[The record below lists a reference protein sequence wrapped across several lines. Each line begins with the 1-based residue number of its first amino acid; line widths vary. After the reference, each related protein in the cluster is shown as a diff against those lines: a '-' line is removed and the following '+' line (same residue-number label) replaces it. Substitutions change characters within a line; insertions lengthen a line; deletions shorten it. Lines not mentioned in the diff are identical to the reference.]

1 MATYSYKHYTYS
13 KSYPCATWY
22 AEVTESEVNANNNT
36 SKITIKFYVKA
47 THNGTRSDTYNNYP
61 AGYGSSTPYAKI
73 YIDGSC
79 VKTVTPAC
87 FDVRYNSAKKI
98 KNGTVY
104 NLGTYTKT
112 ITHAS
117 DGSKKL
123 KIKCQHYT
131 SVSPGYAT
139 VEGTFTCK
147 KIDVHRKT
155 YLTVPSGT
163 HNIGSSITIQAN
175 PKSTSYT
182 HALNVSLDNSNWTEI
197 KKGLKFSTANKNNN
211 YKFTIPTTFKN
222 NIAKQKT
229 GTMYVKLSTWING
242 QYIGVETKTVTIKNN
257 DQNLRTTYLTLPSSK
272 PNMGSTVTVQCNPCN
287 TSLKHTLCVSHNN
300 EDWITIKENFT
311 LSKANTNNAVS
322 FTVPNEFK
330 KFVPA
335 KSDGTMWV
343 WLSTY
348 NGSTKIGH
356 ENKSMKVYNNDAKS
370 KGTFILSNQMI
381 KTNDKYFFTNN
392 KKIITDLSVTYDY
405 VPYSVVY
412 TVTGPNGYNY
422 SKAYDPTSDRV
433 GLDIYLHW
441 PNTPGATGH
450 HTFTTPTLPCAG
462 TYKVKVKV
470 EDGRAT
476 IPMEQFTKEIT
487 VVLTTPSLTINSLAI
502 DNGFT
507 YVNNGKYIINKSNP
521 KADVTFYTE
530 SKIKSIIF
538 ELTGA
543 NNAKVSVSSSE
554 LNNLAACKTHKVSG
568 MLGVLSKAGTNT
580 LKVTVNTVSGQTASK
595 TITFQSYEE
604 NKYLSI
610 QDSYI
615 DNTLARDLFNDLY
628 YIGKSR
634 LGLRIKITHSHTLK
648 NLTLK
653 IGNKSYDLKSYMYNN
668 ASYTCPDILE
678 QSGDVKVQLTVTDI
692 NGLTDTKI
700 MTVFVNEDN
709 AAPKCPVIRFEHR
722 HPRRPHRH
730 FYFCE
735 GEHVVFTGSSPNI
748 EDYQI
753 IYATGPCDVF
763 SAFSKY
769 NSENSYA
776 DVDSDEL
783 SDRLEEFASDDIDY
797 YIWKDFGEGEYSR
810 PICKHPTERFT
821 FRLYEV
827 APDHDAHEEYF
838 ALQWFEH
845 AEPGDVLYLYV
856 RERKKKVTSTATS
869 EEYLYCDAYE
879 YNKIPK
885 EKLFPMCVLP
895 PMPSQIQL
903 YEKSR
908 DKNKM
913 IVEYLNPIYNDDFGV
928 KNPIHLIDICLIA
941 KNKEGKILNGNE
953 NKKRDGRHGRSW
965 VYYSDRKWHS
975 IVPKKYSEVNN
986 KEKFTMEF
994 DVSQYGTDA
1003 IIYVV
1008 AFYYNDFYRHPSIYS
1023 TSNVL
1028 QSTGKDMEFD
1038 LAFIKPVDN
1047 SSVNTPNPLIQVKL
1061 LPKITD
1067 EDALKESIY
1076 SDINFCKHWSKHRH
1090 HWHKCPIW
1098 LHHWPR
1104 KHDRCFPHFHIYDLY
1119 KHNCFYDYFD
1129 DCPRHKIEHH
1139 YHHKHHYYHHHKC
1152 WKISEKPDI
1161 DNTVSYNECCLFLS
1175 NGTKEISLGDINID
1189 ELQNEERLFEWIQ
1202 NVDDTFLKP
1211 GANKISAYTYPYD
1224 YKGETKNEIEAP
1236 YGHWHSR
1243 CNFICHPI
1251 MKCHPAHYRDIIVR
1265 PKHILTWQDIE
1276 RDIVKIKIPYRK
1288 LIPNHEYVLTFKSFT
1303 DFGFLYPQDK
1313 RYEVPY
1319 RKDEDDDLICGAF
1332 LDMVVHHDSILVNLD
1347 YEKRFIIYRPEYHIL
1362 DKHIHRP
1369 CINHYKK
1376 EIVHTIKFKAPA
1388 KTSHFP
1394 WDRFFD
1400 IVIKA
1405 RGIHKMKIFGAILRD
1420 VTGKI
1425 EEDITVERMLN
1436 KTKKEHEVSINVN
1449 YDFKLEMKDINYINP
1464 LSSKDQMSLRNY
1476 LLNIA
1481 SECGITNVQPNWRNY
1496 NTLSYLMAR
1505 DYNDI
1510 KDYCYNLFSAIKTKY
1525 SNTFKGNPD
1534 LFKNLPTI
1542 TMGDKRGPNTFSS
1555 RGMHYFPEWDDLI
1568 DAIKKQVF
1576 GAYEPSHEP
1585 EFIKCTG
1592 INIIPNRILIPQ
1604 SGKIGDTYNVDYEV
1618 YPSNCME
1625 EVIWV
1630 MESTKYLNVN
1640 NAIMN
1645 RIVDNIED
1653 NSETKVVAK
1662 CGSYSDSA
1670 IVYIEPNEIDNDFK
1684 IEIFT
1689 IDQKNALGLTKPL
1702 LLEPNSGCSVKVVI
1716 GKSYFTLVK
1725 MIVKI
1730 TGANTQTLTTTK
1742 FTDQSFA
1749 YVTANMSRT
1758 GTDNW
1763 KVEVYDTEGNVA
1775 TATASTIISNYNQY
1789 GIKYY
1794 LEGGVASDTRQY
1806 VSYGQS
1812 YYTEVT
1818 ALGSHTFEYAYVTM
1832 GGLDITQQCVKM
1844 TDKKVFVTIPTV
1856 TGNIYIDARVKDPR
1870 S

>member
-139 VEGTFTCK
+139 VEGTFTCQ

-163 HNIGSSITIQAN
+163 YNIGSSITIQAN

-197 KKGLKFSTANKNNN
+197 QKGLKFGTANNNNN

-222 NIAKQKT
+222 NIAKQNT

-257 DQNLRTTYLTLPSSK
+257 DQNLRTTYLTVPSGTH
-272 PNMGSTVTVQCNPCN
+272 NIGSSITVQANPCN
-287 TSLKHTLCVSHNN
+287 TSLKHNLWISNDN
-300 EDWITIKENFT
+300 ENWIQLKDQFT
-311 LSKANTNNAVS
+311 LSKANTNNAIS
-322 FTVPNEFK
+322 FTIPNDFTEQI
-330 KFVPA
+330 PA
-335 KSDGTMWV
+335 KSSGTMWV
-343 WLSTY
+343 WLATFN
-348 NGSTKIGH
+348 NGTRIGY
-356 ENKSMKVYNNDAKS
+356 ENKTVNIYNNNEKTN
-370 KGTFILSNQMI
+370 GTFNFSSKMKN
-381 KTNDKYFFTNN
+381 TNGKYLFSDN
-392 KKIITDLSVTYDY
+392 KKLITDLYVTWDY
-405 VPYSVVY
+405 MPYSVVY
-412 TVTGPNGYNY
+412 EITGPNGYKNTKTYEVNY
-422 SKAYDPTSDRV
+422 DRGSADNSGDQYILWKDQPQGSGSHQYTS
-433 GLDIYLHW
+433 
-441 PNTPGATGH
+441 
-450 HTFTTPTLPCAG
+450 PTLPSAG
-462 TYKVKVKV
+462 TYNIKVTVK
-470 EDGRAT
+470 DGRVLSSGSGN
-476 IPMEQFTKEIT
+476 FTKTISIN
-487 VVLTTPSLTINSLAI
+487 LATPSLTINSLAI

-530 SKIKSIIF
+530 SKIKSAIF

-543 NNAKVSVSSSE
+543 NNANVSVSSSE

-595 TITFQSYEE
+595 VITFQSYEE

-648 NLTLK
+648 SLTLK
-653 IGNKSYDLKSYMYNN
+653 IGNKSYDLKSHMYNN

-700 MTVFVNEDN
+700 MTMFVNEDN

-776 DVDSDEL
+776 DADIDEL
-783 SDRLEEFASDDIDY
+783 SDRLEEFASDDLDY

-810 PICKHPTERFT
+810 PICRHPSEKFT

-1061 LPKITD
+1061 LPRITD
-1067 EDALKESIY
+1067 EDALMDSIY

-1104 KHDRCFPHFHIYDLY
+1104 KHDRCFPHFHIHDLY

-1139 YHHKHHYYHHHKC
+1139 HHHKHHYYHHHKC
-1152 WKISEKPDI
+1152 WKISEKPDM

-1202 NVDDTFLKP
+1202 NADDTFLKP
-1211 GANKISAYTYPYD
+1211 GVNKISAYTYPYD

-1251 MKCHPAHYRDIIVR
+1251 MKCHPAHYRDIIIR

-1303 DFGFLYPQDK
+1303 DFGFLYPHDK

-1476 LLNIA
+1476 LLNTA

-1505 DYNDI
+1505 DYNDV

-1542 TMGDKRGPNTFSS
+1542 TVGEKRGPNTFSS

-1568 DAIKKQVF
+1568 DVIKKQQF
-1576 GAYEPSHEP
+1576 GIYEPTEP
-1585 EFIKCTG
+1585 SVVKCTG
-1592 INIIPNRILIPQ
+1592 INIIPSHIAMPQ
-1604 SGKIGDTYNVDYEV
+1604 NGNFGSKYNIDYEV
-1618 YPSNCME
+1618 FPSNCME
-1625 EVIWV
+1625 EVIWL
-1630 MESTKYLNVN
+1630 MEDTKHFNVN
-1640 NAIMN
+1640 DAILT
-1645 RIVDNIED
+1645 RLSDNLEKD
-1653 NSETKVVAK
+1653 YQTKVVAK

-1670 IVYIEPNEIDNDFK
+1670 IVYSKTSE
-1684 IEIFT
+1684 
-1689 IDQKNALGLTKPL
+1689 
-1702 LLEPNSGCSVKVVI
+1702 
-1716 GKSYFTLVK
+1716 
-1725 MIVKI
+1725 
-1730 TGANTQTLTTTK
+1730 
-1742 FTDQSFA
+1742 
-1749 YVTANMSRT
+1749 
-1758 GTDNW
+1758 
-1763 KVEVYDTEGNVA
+1763 
-1775 TATASTIISNYNQY
+1775 STVMYE
-1789 GIKYY
+1789 IKYY
-1794 LEGGVASDTRQY
+1794 LEGGVASDTRQE
-1806 VSYGQS
+1806 VKHNDSFR
-1812 YYTEVT
+1812 TVVT
-1818 ALGSHTFEYAYVTM
+1818 ATGSHSFGTAKVTM
-1832 GGLDITQQCVKM
+1832 GGQDITSSCV
-1844 TDKKVFVTIPTV
+1844 TITKKEVIVTIPAV
-1856 TGNIYIDARVKDPR
+1856 TGHLYIDARVKNPTESNNTTISRNAYVQGSIFYCTAIVDDSVSSVYTNITVQDDGNGIVLGTYSVSMR
-1870 S
+1870 NTGGDYSGFETWTGSAYIDLTKGSGKYRVNYLITTNIGGQAGGTIYI